1 MHITFT
7 QKFQGRFHAFRP
19 RPPIAALPLMKAKY
33 SAFSA
38 TKEMHGSSNGF
49 SAAGFQKKAYILMS
63 FAFLVALAIGSF
75 AIHKIPPVVFLI
87 YLIMSIMTIVV
98 YAMDK
103 YKAVKSQWR
112 IPEATLHICELLCG
126 WPGAMIAQ
134 VVIRHKNA
142 KLSFQLI
149 FWLMM
154 IINIGIL
161 AFIVFKL
168 PK

>member
-1 MHITFT
+1 
-7 QKFQGRFHAFRP
+7 
-19 RPPIAALPLMKAKY
+19 MKAKY

-38 TKEMHGSSNGF
+38 TQEMHGSSNGF
-49 SAAGFQKKAYILMS
+49 SAAGFQKKVYLLLPL
-63 FAFLVALAIGSF
+63 AFLAAIAIGSF
-75 AIHKIPPVVFLI
+75 AIHKLPPVIFLA
-87 YLIMSIMTIVV
+87 YLVMSVVTIVV

-103 YKAVKSQWR
+103 RKAVKSQWR

-142 KLSFQLI
+142 KLPFQLI
-149 FWLMM
+149 FWLM
-154 IINIGIL
+154 IFINTGVF
-161 AFIVFKL
+161 AFIIFNS

>member
-1 MHITFT
+1 
-7 QKFQGRFHAFRP
+7 
-19 RPPIAALPLMKAKY
+19 MKAKY

-38 TKEMHGSSNGF
+38 TKEMHGSS
-49 SAAGFQKKAYILMS
+49 SSISVSGFQKHLYLLFSI
-63 FAFLVALAIGSF
+63 
-75 AIHKIPPVVFLI
+75 VFLGTLAVASLI
-87 YLIMSIMTIVV
+87 LHKLHPAFFFLYLAMSLVSIAV
-98 YAMDK
+98 YAIDK
-103 YKAVKSQWR
+103 HKAVKSQWR

-154 IINIGIL
+154 R
-161 AFIVFKL
+161 
-168 PK
+168 

>member
-1 MHITFT
+1 
-7 QKFQGRFHAFRP
+7 
-19 RPPIAALPLMKAKY
+19 MKAKY

-49 SAAGFQKKAYILMS
+49 SAAGFQKKAYILLS
-63 FAFLVALAIGSF
+63 FASLIALAIGSF
-75 AIHKIPPVVFLI
+75 VIHKIPPVVFLI
-87 YLIMSIMTIVV
+87 YLAMSLVTIAV

-103 YKAVKSQWR
+103 RKAVKSQWR

-142 KLSFQLI
+142 KLSFQLV
-149 FWLMM
+149 FWAMVL
-154 IINIGIL
+154 INTGIL

>member
-1 MHITFT
+1 
-7 QKFQGRFHAFRP
+7 
-19 RPPIAALPLMKAKY
+19 MKAKY

-38 TKEMHGSSNGF
+38 TKEMHGPSSGF
-49 SAAGFQKKAYILMS
+49 SAAGFQKKVYLLLPL
-63 FAFLVALAIGSF
+63 AFLVALAIGSF
-75 AIHKIPPVVFLI
+75 AIHKLHPAFLGI
-87 YLIMSIMTIVV
+87 YLAMSIVTIAV

-103 YKAVKSQWR
+103 RKAVKSQWR

-142 KLSFQLI
+142 KLSFQLV
-149 FWLMM
+149 FWAMVL
-154 IINIGIL
+154 INTGIL

>member
-1 MHITFT
+1 
-7 QKFQGRFHAFRP
+7 
-19 RPPIAALPLMKAKY
+19 MKAKY

-38 TKEMHGSSNGF
+38 TKEMHGPSSGF
-49 SAAGFQKKAYILMS
+49 SAAGFQKKAYILLS
-63 FAFLVALAIGSF
+63 LAFLVALAIGSF
-75 AIHKIPPVVFLI
+75 AISKLHPAFFGL
-87 YLIMSIMTIVV
+87 YLAMSLVTIAV

-103 YKAVKSQWR
+103 RKAVKSQWR

-149 FWLMM
+149 FWAMVL
-154 IINIGIL
+154 INTGVF
-161 AFIVFKL
+161 AFISFK
-168 PK
+168 